1 MWHVHNS
8 GIMQAF
14 YFSLFGSKVKY
25 VAKKTEVERAWDEI
39 TSGKLS
45 KAHQNNTP

>member
-1 MWHVHNS
+1 MYIIVVS
-8 GIMQAF
+8 GLL
-14 YFSLFGSKVKY
+14 LFFTWFKGQV

-45 KAHQNNTP
+45 KTHQNNTP